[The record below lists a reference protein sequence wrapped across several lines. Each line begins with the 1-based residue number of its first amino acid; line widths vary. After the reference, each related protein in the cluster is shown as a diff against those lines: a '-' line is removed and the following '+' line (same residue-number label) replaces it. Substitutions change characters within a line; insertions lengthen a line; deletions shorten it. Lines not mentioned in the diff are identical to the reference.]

1 MATEVVQSDQP
12 GALNRFMGFLRE
24 VRGELRKVTWPTRD
38 ELRKATVVIVIFVLL
53 LGILIGVMD
62 WLLQQ
67 TLVTGLAR
75 LFR

>member
-1 MATEVVQSDQP
+1 MATEVVEQNQP
-12 GALNRFMGFLRE
+12 GTLARTTAFLRD
-24 VRGELRKVTWPTRD
+24 VRGELRKVTWPTRE
-38 ELRKATVVIVIFVLL
+38 ELRKATVVIVIFVSL
-53 LGILIGVMD
+53 LGFLIGVMD

>member
-1 MATEVVQSDQP
+1 VATEVVQSDQP
-12 GALNRFMGFLRE
+12 SALSRFMGFLRE

>member
-1 MATEVVQSDQP
+1 MATEVVEQNQP
-12 GALNRFMGFLRE
+12 GAMARTTAFLRD
-24 VRGELRKVTWPTRD
+24 VRGELRKVTWPTRE
-38 ELRKATVVIVIFVLL
+38 ELRKATVVIIIFVSL
-53 LGILIGVMD
+53 LGFLIGVMD

>member
-1 MATEVVQSDQP
+1 MATEVVEQNQP
-12 GALNRFMGFLRE
+12 GMLARTAAFLRD
-24 VRGELRKVTWPTRD
+24 VRGELRKVTWPTRE
-38 ELRKATVVIVIFVLL
+38 ELRKATVVIVIFVSL
-53 LGILIGVMD
+53 LGFLIGVMD